1 MQEVISIGFIGY
13 SYDNK
18 FDYNRAKKIIEDIF
32 YVIGNKYCT
41 QDNLEIKLNI
51 VSGATNQG
59 IPRLV
64 YEEARK
70 YNAQY
75 GEWFTIVG
83 IMPFEGYN
91 YELYHCDEI
100 YVFGDK
106 FGDESRSFINGID
119 VLYKIGGGEQSDK
132 ELKMAKEKK
141 MQVFE
146 YDL

>member
-1 MQEVISIGFIGY
+1 MQEVFSIGFIGY
-13 SYDNK
+13 SDDSK

-100 YVFGDK
+100 YVFGDN

-119 VLYKIGGGEQSDK
+119 VLYKIGVGEQSDK